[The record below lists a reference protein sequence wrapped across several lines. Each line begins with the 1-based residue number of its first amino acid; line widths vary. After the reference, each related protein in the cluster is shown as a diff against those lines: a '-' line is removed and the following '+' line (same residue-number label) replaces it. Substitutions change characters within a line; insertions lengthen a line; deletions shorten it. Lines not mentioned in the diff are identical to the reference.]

1 MRKIAFLALV
11 VIVGACALS
20 FLQLPH
26 QAAATP
32 TAPWI
37 LTYDTS
43 DNLQQSFNLGEAVR
57 VKSYADVQY
66 YIIVVKPGNLPG
78 FSIGPISGGSVYT
91 DDRSDL
97 SNVAGDWHLVLFD
110 TTAEFAIGYFHVIP
124 FAPLGVVG
132 ILGACFL
139 VAGLKLRKKK

>member
-1 MRKIAFLALV
+1 MRKVAFLAII

-20 FLQLPH
+20 FLQLPR

-37 LTYDTS
+37 HTYDTS
-43 DNLQQSFNLGEAVR
+43 DIPRQSFNLGDTVR

-66 YIIVVKPGNLPG
+66 YIIVVEPGNLPG
-78 FSIGPISGGSVYT
+78 FLIGPISGGSVST
-91 DDRSDL
+91 LDRSDL
-97 SNVAGDWHLVLFD
+97 SNVGGDWHLALLD
-110 TTAEFAIGYFHVIP
+110 TTAEFSIGYFHVIP

-139 VAGLKLRKKK
+139 VAGLKLRKIE